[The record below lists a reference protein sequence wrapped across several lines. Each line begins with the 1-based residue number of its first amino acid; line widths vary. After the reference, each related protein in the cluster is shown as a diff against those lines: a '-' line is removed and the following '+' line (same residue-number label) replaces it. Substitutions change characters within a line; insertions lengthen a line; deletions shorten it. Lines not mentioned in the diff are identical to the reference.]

1 MALTL
6 DVAQVGAYVEISEE
20 SISVAQ
26 VGAYVEVLYL
36 RERVAQVGAY
46 VEVLPPIG
54 GADASGPRLQ
64 VI

>member
-1 MALTL
+1 MTER
-6 DVAQVGAYVEISEE
+6 VAQAGAYIEISEE